1 MLSKICFVC
10 ETGMLEYMFVTS
22 REAKVAVGLM
32 VVCCSSWIRLEVFF
46 MLKVFG
52 SGA

>member
-10 ETGMLEYMFVTS
+10 VTGMLEYMFVMS
-22 REAKVAVGLM
+22 REEKVELGVMG
-32 VVCCSSWIRLEVFF
+32 VCCSSWIRLEVFF